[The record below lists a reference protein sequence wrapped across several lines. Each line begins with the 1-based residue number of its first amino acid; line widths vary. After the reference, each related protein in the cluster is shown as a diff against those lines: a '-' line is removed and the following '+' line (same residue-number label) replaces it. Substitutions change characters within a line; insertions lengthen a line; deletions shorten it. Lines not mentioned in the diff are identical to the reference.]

1 MIIIILFAVAGS
13 ILLTSSNYEAFE
25 ADGAVSVCAVV
36 MAEAL
41 ERRIIVQLSSQDST
55 AGSEQNQYM

>member
-1 MIIIILFAVAGS
+1 MIIFAVAGS

-55 AGSEQNQYM
+55 ARSKQNQYM

>member
-55 AGSEQNQYM
+55 ARSKPN

>member
-55 AGSEQNQYM
+55 ARSEQNQYM

>member
-55 AGSEQNQYM
+55 ARSKQNQYM